1 VISKPIQ
8 GKGILARFLEQGIK
22 ILLIR
27 ECKKI
32 SNLKIDI
39 FASSLQIIKGELP
52 KIQIFSEDINYK
64 DLLFDKVELEA
75 SQIKIDFNLLN
86 KELNFNNNPKIKLK
100 ISFSEKSIK
109 NILLSNNWNWIGN
122 TISKEILNK
131 YKLDD
136 IKIKK
141 DKLQIISSKNNNYK
155 LEQVKLTSNTG
166 KIYLKNMTNNK
177 TFLIPI
183 EEKIYINKLNIVN
196 NLLIIFADTSISFE

>member
-1 VISKPIQ
+1 MISKPIQ